1 MRKLVASTRAGAV
14 AVAVAATVAVAPPA
28 SAVDTPRNRGA
39 ACVQAG
45 LGTLKS
51 LGLLKAAAQQ
61 QIDYSTLADPATGP
75 IFTTLPEGSYLSLG
89 QVVKLHKSNPE
100 LFAWCR

>member
-1 MRKLVASTRAGAV
+1 MRKLVACTGTAALAMAATLAV
-14 AVAVAATVAVAPPA
+14 ATPA
-28 SAVDTPRNRGA
+28 SAAQVPNNQGA

-51 LGLLKAAAQQ
+51 LGLLQAAAQK
-61 QIDYSTLADPATGP
+61 QIDYSTLANPTTGP
-75 IFTTLPEGSYLSLG
+75 IFTTLPTGSYLSLG
-89 QVVKLHKSNPE
+89 QVVKLHHTNPE